1 MAATDARNDPY
12 RGFNFEVDFGDQTI
26 AAFSEVSGLTAEGDA
41 VDYRE
46 GTDKVNHVRKLVG
59 LRKFAMIVLKRGY
72 TRNDRLW
79 RWYAAIAD
87 GTPDRRDGTIT
98 LLDEARTPVLRWR
111 VRAAWVNKIE
121 GPSLKASGNE
131 VAIESV
137 ELCHEGLSI
146 ELAGA

>member
-12 RGFNFEVDFGDQTI
+12 RGFNFEVDFGDQAI
-26 AAFSEVSGLTAEGDA
+26 AAFSEVTGLAGDGDA

-59 LRKFAMIVLKRGY
+59 LRKFGNITLKRGY

-79 RWYAAIAD
+79 RWYAAIAN

-98 LLDEARTPVLRWR
+98 LLDEGRRPVLRWR

-121 GPSLKASGNE
+121 GPGLKANGNE
-131 VAIESV
+131 VALESV
-137 ELCHEGLSI
+137 ELAHEGVTL